1 MQRPVH
7 SIIWIFRESKV
18 SLNGIFFLAD
28 SSVQQA
34 AAVKIKKLRVML
46 SLVGTY
52 IIGYLKLEKEY
63 TTENLVKGMGIANY

>member
-1 MQRPVH
+1 
-7 SIIWIFRESKV
+7 
-18 SLNGIFFLAD
+18 
-28 SSVQQA
+28 
-34 AAVKIKKLRVML
+34 ML